1 MAEKALDKMSK
12 KQLEAYARKELGV
25 ELDRRHSKKQLL
37 SKVLEILE
45 EETVSDTEEVE
56 ETEINVLPKM
66 APSVKDIRKHI
77 EEASGLRRDA
87 SMVWGVIK
95 DSDHSDDDIRAIVKS
110 FKFDELL
117 GEIS

>member
-45 EETVSDTEEVE
+45 E

-110 FKFDELL
+110 FKFDELI
-117 GEIS
+117 GAIS